1 MIPETLSVVEFIEGE
16 LLTEVRNW
24 VETRFLLH
32 SKSPHKDVVIEHL
45 NQAADFVREIDPE
58 ADINV
63 VLAAQVHDVER
74 AFPSPKY
81 PSHPQSGYT
90 QEEYQKYEREHSRR
104 SARIACRFLRKMLSL
119 PEEQIDDIRSLIQAH
134 ETGGDYREKLVQAA
148 DSISFLKVN
157 ASLFISWIPK
167 ERTWDEVRR
176 KINLMYNRI
185 QIPKARE
192 IAKPFYMRAMNQINQ
207 LEEQLK
213 GMRQQAM
220 KEYWLLVRKHERLK
234 RVPSDE
240 EIDAL
245 RKARDRV
252 LFLGN
257 QARETE

>member
-1 MIPETLSVVEFIEGE
+1 MIPETPSVVEFSEGE

-32 SKSPHKDVVIEHL
+32 SKSPHKDIVIEHL

-90 QEEYQKYEREHSRR
+90 QEEYQKYEREHSKR
-104 SARIACRFLRKMLSL
+104 SARIACRFLRKMLGL

-134 ETGGDYREKLVQAA
+134 ETGGDYRENLVQAA

-157 ASLFISWIPK
+157 ASLFISWIPDK
-167 ERTWDEVRR
+167 RSWREVKN

-185 QIPKARE
+185 QIPEAKE
-192 IAKPFYMRAMNQINQ
+192 IAKPLYLKAINELDKKRPHQFALTHGEKAFEAWRRYLELAMAHDRAVRSNGR
-207 LEEQLK
+207 LE
-213 GMRQQAM
+213 
-220 KEYWLLVRKHERLK
+220 
-234 RVPSDE
+234 
-240 EIDAL
+240 
-245 RKARDRV
+245 KARDEV
-252 LFLGN
+252 LEKVF
-257 QARETE
+257 REEI